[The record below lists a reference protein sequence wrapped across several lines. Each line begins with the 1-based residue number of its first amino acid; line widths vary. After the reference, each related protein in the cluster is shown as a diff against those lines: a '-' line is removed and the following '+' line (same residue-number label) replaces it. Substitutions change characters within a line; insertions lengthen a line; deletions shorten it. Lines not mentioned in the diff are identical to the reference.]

1 MRLPGWLNTILDWLH
16 AVIKWRFFYTA
27 VFLGCAFPAADL
39 GWRIYQ
45 TVYQGHQEALGVN
58 PVEAILKE
66 TGETA
71 LAMMLLSMTVTP
83 LRRLFGWNRLQIVR
97 RMLGIWSFFYALCH
111 FTTYVVFDQ
120 LGDINAILDDVL
132 NRKFIFVGM
141 LAFSILCVLAATS
154 FTAAIRML
162 GRNWGK
168 LHKLVYVAA
177 VAGVIHFIW
186 GQKADYEEPI
196 KWAVWLAVLLGIRL
210 YFWNKKR
217 QRPSPVARL
226 RTVP

>member
-16 AVIKWRFFYTA
+16 AIIKWRWFYTA
-27 VFLGCAFPAADL
+27 VWLGCLFPAVDL
-39 GWRIYQ
+39 SWRIYNND
-45 TVYQGHQEALGVN
+45 LGVN

-83 LRRLFGWNRLQIVR
+83 LRRLFGWNRLQIIR

-120 LGDINAILDDVL
+120 LGDINSILDDVF
-132 NRKFIFVGM
+132 NRNFIFVGM
-141 LAFSILCVLAATS
+141 LAFAILCVLAATS
-154 FTAAIRML
+154 FTAAMRML
-162 GRNWGK
+162 GKNWGR
-168 LHKLVYVAA
+168 LHKTVYVAA

-196 KWAVWLAVLLGIRL
+196 KWAVWLAVLLGIRIW
-210 YFWNKKR
+210 FWNRKR
-217 QRPSPVARL
+217 ARAGSPV
-226 RTVP
+226 TV